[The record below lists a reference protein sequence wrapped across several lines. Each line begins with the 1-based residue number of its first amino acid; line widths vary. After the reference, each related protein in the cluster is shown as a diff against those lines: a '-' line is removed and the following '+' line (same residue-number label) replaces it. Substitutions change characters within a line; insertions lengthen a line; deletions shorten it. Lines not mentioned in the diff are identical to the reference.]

1 MRAAEDAN
9 GCDGFGHVVC
19 DLVICDDRSDAYG
32 PGPQCF
38 VALVVVS
45 DIFQHSL
52 CADSDQQDNKHWVL
66 TERQLYLSNQ

>member
-1 MRAAEDAN
+1 MRAAEGANSCDAYS
-9 GCDGFGHVVC
+9 HVAY

-38 VALVVVS
+38 VALVEVS

-52 CADSDQQDNKHWVL
+52 CADSNQLDNKHWVL
-66 TERQLYLSNQ
+66 TERQLYLSSQ